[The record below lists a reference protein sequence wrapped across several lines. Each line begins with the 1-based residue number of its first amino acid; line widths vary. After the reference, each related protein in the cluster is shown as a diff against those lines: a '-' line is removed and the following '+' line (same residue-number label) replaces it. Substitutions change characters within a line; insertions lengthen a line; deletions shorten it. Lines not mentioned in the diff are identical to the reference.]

1 MKQITQFFLEGESL
15 NLKKTMELEEDKT
28 DEYYAFK
35 TSEDSEDDNIF
46 YVVAGHA
53 VSAVVSKMTSKPRKR
68 RGKNKVRHIEL
79 WEQGFICKNEK
90 EHSLSNFNGLEI
102 YYFYLLFN

>member
-15 NLKKTMELEEDKT
+15 NLKKTMKLEEDKT

-46 YVVAGHA
+46 YVVVGHA

-79 WEQGFICKNEK
+79 WEQGFIGKNEK